1 MPEDILENLRFR
13 VIRPDYKEVT
23 LNWNETV
30 EVIESG
36 EWNSIQPIDHEFY
49 PEGRNE

>member
-1 MPEDILENLRFR
+1 MDEKMHFR
-13 VIRPDYKEVT
+13 VIRSDYKEVT

-36 EWNSIQPIDHEFY
+36 EWNSIQVIDHELY
-49 PEGRNE
+49 PESDNG